1 MNQKVHALYGLTPA
15 EIKLVEASTGK
26 CSSASQIGTAD
37 ARINAREIT
46 MGQDKTGAHPEGNL
60 KCLHGPL
67 EPAEPRQDRA
77 QLEMRLRKF
86 VAQTNRQQS
95 VIDSLFDK
103 VLAGKGDA

>member
-1 MNQKVHALYGLTPA
+1 
-15 EIKLVEASTGK
+15 
-26 CSSASQIGTAD
+26 
-37 ARINAREIT
+37 

-67 EPAEPRQDRA
+67 EPAESRQDRA
-77 QLEMRLRKF
+77 ELEMRLREF

-103 VLAGKGDA
+103 ILTGKSNA